1 MRFLEMMRLE
11 GGRSHETVKR
21 GNGMDFCYEIPFLSK
36 KIKELGT
43 KMLEEYGKCS

>member
-11 GGRSHETVKR
+11 GGGSHETLKR
-21 GNGMDFCYEIPFLSK
+21 WNGVNFCYKIPFLSK
-36 KIKELGT
+36 KRKELGT